1 MEEASIARSRRLPF
15 LCLFRKA
22 GGQEVLGLFSCQ
34 ADIYLILDLQRCS
47 EAAKHTLIYLF
58 FSMLNSSMGTTET
71 LATAVIHGGK
81 TYLDKRGP
89 ETTIPQNLML
99 LVIIS
104 EARIMKMCTAAG
116 SFSCNLS

>member
-15 LCLFRKA
+15 FSLFRKA

-34 ADIYLILDLQRCS
+34 ADVYLILDLQRCS
-47 EAAKHTLIYLF
+47 EAVQHTPE
-58 FSMLNSSMGTTET
+58 TPET
-71 LATAVIHGGK
+71 LAAAVIHDGK
-81 TYLDKRGP
+81 TYLDRRGP
-89 ETTIPQNLML
+89 ETTFPQNLML

-104 EARIMKMCTAAG
+104 EARIMKLCTAAG